1 MRRTIVAIILSVSI
15 LASCSP
21 YDSPAGASPAAQPA
35 RSSTDPCVPGDKPC
49 WEAHIELQR
58 IWMAE
63 VKAQAERAR
72 IARIYAFAY
81 AVERARLQRLA
92 ANPPYRSGQCGGSLP
107 PCWVM
112 RRESGG
118 DIRIWNGGCYAPV
131 GWRGK
136 SPCGVSSASGK
147 WQAIR
152 SSWAGFGGYVNAADA
167 PEAVQDAW
175 ARRLYAGGRGGRHW
189 GL

>member
-1 MRRTIVAIILSVSI
+1 MRRTIVALTLSLTI

-21 YDSPAGASPAAQPA
+21 YDAPAAGETVTTEAPA
-35 RSSTDPCVPGDKPC
+35 CDRAC
-49 WEAHIELQR
+49 WTAVIERQQNERLY
-58 IWMAE
+58 WAE
-63 VKAQAERAR
+63 VVKQQKARAEAAR
-72 IARIYAFAY
+72 IARIYAYAA
-81 AVERARLQRLA
+81 AVERARIEA
-92 ANPPYRSGQCGGSLP
+92 ARYRPGQCGGSLP

-112 RRESGG
+112 MRESRG

-136 SPCGVSSASGK
+136 SPCGSSSASGK

-152 SSWAGFGGYVNAADA
+152 STWGGYGGYVNAADA
-167 PEAVQDAW
+167 PESVQDAW
-175 ARRLYAGGRGGRHW
+175 ARRLYAGGRGGGHW